1 MPSPATDNR
10 LRKGAGNQQI
20 HFLSMGSTKH
30 TTPGQLVTTGRVGRV
45 KANLLTRNISLNT
58 QTLRTFYLD

>member
-1 MPSPATDNR
+1 MSSPATDR

-20 HFLSMGSTKH
+20 HFLSMGSAKH
-30 TTPGQLVTTGRVGRV
+30 TTPGQLVTTGIVGRV

-58 QTLRTFYLD
+58 QTLTTFYLD